1 MAEILIV
8 EDEHALGGALA
19 MAVMRL
25 GHKSTLVASGAA
37 ALHAFEKTRFDAVIL
52 DIGLPDM
59 NGLSVLEKI
68 RNDGN
73 KTPVVILTAHGTL
86 DHTISAQKL
95 GITDFLM
102 KPVDLARFE
111 AVIESLVASNI
122 LVTRA
127 EPPGT
132 PTLIGGGPGMHRVFL
147 GIARACHGDLPI
159 MIMGPSGSGKTLAA
173 RLIHTNSKHGNDEL
187 FRIHGGMI
195 KHSSAL
201 QAQLSNHHGTLLI
214 EDLDALPD
222 DLQHELAQVMENRS
236 TKTPRLIATI
246 QNNPSNGPMT
256 TRLRTELF
264 YAFSVLTI
272 EMPPLKDRSG
282 DIPELCRFFHGMHAE
297 TKGANFE
304 ISSAALSALQAYPW
318 PGNIRELQSVLEHAW
333 ALSRG
338 EVIYPGHLP
347 PHVAQV
353 LQTASGSFTS
363 SELESVI
370 SRWLE
375 AQMEILPEDSWS
387 YDKFLEGIEA
397 SMLKF
402 LLEKFDSRPTR
413 LATAL
418 GMNRATLRQK
428 LRRYGLRDEG

>member
-8 EDEHALGGALA
+8 EDEHALGGALG

-25 GHKSTLVASGAA
+25 GHQSTLAASGTA
-37 ALHAFEKTRFDAVIL
+37 ALTALEKKPFDAIIL

-59 NGLSVLEKI
+59 NGLAVLEKI
-68 RNDGN
+68 RNSGN

-95 GITDFLM
+95 GITDFLI

-111 AVIESLVASNI
+111 TVIGSLVTSNI

-127 EPPGT
+127 EPSGT
-132 PTLIGGGPGMHRVFL
+132 PTLIGAGPGMHRVFL
-147 GIARACHGDLPI
+147 GIARACNGEMPV
-159 MIMGPSGSGKTLAA
+159 MITGPSGSGKTLAA
-173 RLIHTNSKHGNDEL
+173 KLIHTNSKHGNEEL
-187 FRIHGGMI
+187 FRIQGGMI

-201 QAQLSNHHGTLLI
+201 QSQLANPRGTLLI

-222 DLQHELAQVMENRS
+222 ELQHELAQVMENRS
-236 TKTPRLIATI
+236 VKIPRLIATV
-246 QNNPSNGPMT
+246 QGGSPNSPTPSS
-256 TRLRTELF
+256 LRPELF

-272 EMPPLKDRSG
+272 EMPPLKERSG
-282 DIPELCRFFHGMHAE
+282 DIPELCRFFHGMHPE

-338 EVIYPGHLP
+338 GVIYPGHLP

-353 LQTASGSFTS
+353 LQPTSGSFTS

-397 SMLKF
+397 SMLRF

-413 LATAL
+413 LAAAL
-418 GMNRATLRQK
+418 NMNRATLRQK

>member
-1 MAEILIV
+1 MAQILII

-19 MAVMRL
+19 MTIMRL
-25 GHKSTLVASGAA
+25 GHQSTLVASGTA
-37 ALHAFEKTRFDAVIL
+37 ALQALDHNPFDAVIL

-59 NGLSVLEKI
+59 NGLGVLETI
-68 RNDGN
+68 RNAGN

-95 GITDFLM
+95 GVADFLM
-102 KPVDLARFE
+102 KPVDLSHFE
-111 AVIESLVASNI
+111 NVIESLVASRI

-147 GIARACHGDLPI
+147 GIARACHGELPV
-159 MIMGPSGSGKTLAA
+159 MITGPSGSGKTLAA
-173 RLIHTNSKHGNDEL
+173 RLIHTNSNHGSDEW
-187 FRIHGGMI
+187 FRMHGGMI
-195 KHSSAL
+195 KHSSSL
-201 QAQLSNHHGTLLI
+201 HTRLTDHHGTLLI

-222 DLQHELAQVMENRS
+222 ELQHELAQLMENRS
-236 TKTPRLIATI
+236 PGAPRLIATM
-246 QNNPSNGPMT
+246 QKNPANGEADIRIRP
-256 TRLRTELF
+256 ELF
-264 YAFSVLTI
+264 YAFSGLTI
-272 EMPPLKDRSG
+272 EMPPLRDRSG
-282 DIPELCRFFHGMHAE
+282 DIPELCRFFHGMRPE
-297 TKGANFE
+297 TRGSNFG

-338 EVIYPGHLP
+338 DIIYPGHLP

-353 LQTASGSFTS
+353 LQPASGSFTS
-363 SELESVI
+363 SELESAI
-370 SRWLE
+370 TRWLE
-375 AQMEILPEDSWS
+375 AQMEILAESSWN

-397 SMLKF
+397 SMLRF

-428 LRRYGLRDEG
+428 LRRYGLREEG

>member
-37 ALHAFEKTRFDAVIL
+37 ALQAFEKKSFDAMIL
-52 DIGLPDM
+52 DIGLPDI

-68 RNDGN
+68 RNAGN

-86 DHTISAQKL
+86 DHTITAQKL

-111 AVIESLVASNI
+111 TVIESLVASNI

-127 EPPGT
+127 EPHGT

-147 GIARACHGDLPI
+147 GIARACHGEMPV
-159 MIMGPSGSGKTLAA
+159 MITGPSGSGKTLAA
-173 RLIHTNSKHGNDEL
+173 RLIHTNSKHGSDEL

-201 QAQLSNHHGTLLI
+201 QAQLANHHGTLLI

-222 DLQHELAQVMENRS
+222 ELQHELAQAMENRS
-236 TKTPRLIATI
+236 QIPRLIATI
-246 QNNPSNGPMT
+246 QKSPSGTPSDSK
-256 TRLRTELF
+256 LRPELF

-282 DIPELCRFFHGMHAE
+282 DIPELCRFFHGMRPE

-353 LQTASGSFTS
+353 LQPASGSFTS

-375 AQMEILPEDSWS
+375 AQMEILPEESWS

-402 LLEKFDSRPTR
+402 LLEKFESRPTR